1 MGKIREPIKK
11 NSIAKKKKII
21 AEGFKLIC
29 DKGYHNVSCVDIAK
43 YCSVSTG
50 IIYQYF
56 EDKRAIFIEGVK
68 LYSDKIMFP
77 LLKTIENKKIN
88 DNDLVDII
96 KDLIK
101 KMIKQKKMMKKA
113 HQELLSMSCLD
124 KEVLKIFSDKEIE
137 VTNKLVIFLQNN
149 GFNLINL
156 NEKVH
161 LIVNLIDNL
170 CNETIYHR
178 HRDINYDIFME
189 ETVNLI
195 IFLLKENNN

>member
-88 DNDLVDII
+88 DNDLVDVI

-101 KMIKQKKMMKKA
+101 KMIKQKKTMKKA

-124 KEVLKIFSDKEIE
+124 KEVLNIYSDKEIV
-137 VTNKLVIFLQNN
+137 VTNKFVVFLLNN

>member
-1 MGKIREPIKK
+1 
-11 NSIAKKKKII
+11 
-21 AEGFKLIC
+21 
-29 DKGYHNVSCVDIAK
+29 
-43 YCSVSTG
+43 
-50 IIYQYF
+50 
-56 EDKRAIFIEGVK
+56 
-68 LYSDKIMFP
+68 
-77 LLKTIENKKIN
+77 
-88 DNDLVDII
+88 
-96 KDLIK
+96 
-101 KMIKQKKMMKKA
+101 
-113 HQELLSMSCLD
+113 MSCLD

-137 VTNKLVIFLQNN
+137 VTNKLVVFLQNN